1 MRYLSSGEM
10 DTTEEEHH
18 RRTKRPKLFHVNDK
32 KNKKNKKNTDEDDT
46 EAYTEAD
53 TETDTDNEPEPP
65 NLLHTS
71 SPRHTTR
78 STSPPPFRHRPFQS
92 TNDDWHHRVRNR
104 DGNRVFANRRCLTRK
119 RFCKWWAD
127 HHIASSAVEIVFTRS
142 FTDKIRLCTV
152 PKTGQLE
159 LRINDQDYLQHP
171 ATTLDEVMHE
181 AIPYLTDI
189 VMGRTC
195 TGPNDA
201 QWYKKARA
209 LGWTG
214 VSRAKG
220 QQCYA
225 PHKYESIQCSVCGY
239 GPEHGRYRL
248 SKKTWGGPC
257 RKCGGEIVV
266 VERGV
271 DTLE

>member
-1 MRYLSSGEM
+1 MKRCFSSGES
-10 DTTEEEHH
+10 DAEETH
-18 RRTKRPKLFHVNDK
+18 RHRTKRTKRTKRPKLAHVNDK
-32 KNKKNKKNTDEDDT
+32 KTTEEDDT
-46 EAYTEAD
+46 EAYTV
-53 TETDTDNEPEPP
+53 TDTDTE
-65 NLLHTS
+65 
-71 SPRHTTR
+71 
-78 STSPPPFRHRPFQS
+78 PPFRHRPFQS

-127 HHIASSAVEIVFTRS
+127 HHITPSAVEIVFTRS

-171 ATTLDEVMHE
+171 ATTLNEVMHE

-189 VMGRTC
+189 VIGRTC

-201 QWYKKARA
+201 QWYKQARA

-271 DTLE
+271 DT

>member
-1 MRYLSSGEM
+1 MKRDFSSGESGA
-10 DTTEEEHH
+10 DETHH
-18 RRTKRPKLFHVNDK
+18 PRTKRTKLVHVNDK
-32 KNKKNKKNTDEDDT
+32 KTTEEDDT
-46 EAYTEAD
+46 EAYTD
-53 TETDTDNEPEPP
+53 DEPESP
-65 NLLHTS
+65 NLLHAS
-71 SPRHTTR
+71 PPRHTTR
-78 STSPPPFRHRPFQS
+78 SPPSPFRHRPFQS
-92 TNDDWHHRVRNR
+92 TNDDWHYRVRNR

-201 QWYKKARA
+201 QWYKQARA

-257 RKCGGEIVV
+257 RKCGWEIVV

-271 DTLE
+271 DT